1 MQGMRKTVLAAT
13 AATLAMTTAGCYRDT
28 TGGAPANTADS
39 GAPGGAARRE
49 LVTTTPPGTGRVDRV
64 TWALYRGT
72 TSIDPITAGDYPE
85 ITVTSLMCESL
96 FRQGPDGSPGP
107 GLATSLEYPDPRTAV
122 LKLREGVRFWDGS
135 PMTAEDVA
143 FSIER
148 NRDPKGGGYWVPVLS
163 RVTSVK
169 ATGPLEV
176 TLKLSRPDHW
186 LRDVLSYMPGM
197 VVSKAYVT
205 AKGKDYGTAR
215 GGAMCTGSY
224 KLGEWRTGD
233 VLSVV
238 RNDAYWNRSAVPLTG
253 RIDFKGIP
261 DEATLTAAL
270 LTGEVDG
277 AYLELPL
284 STMDQVRASDAVKV
298 YQGPS
303 YLIDALI
310 VADLR
315 RGPLAD
321 ARVRRA
327 LSLAIDREA
336 YVATL
341 YKGTAQPARALG
353 TPGTWGYERGTFE
366 AAWSALPDPKAD
378 LETARRLV
386 QEAGASGKTV
396 TFGMSNELNKLVT
409 EANLFKTAAERI
421 GLKPRLKAV
430 SADAYGG
437 FFLDPKARA
446 DVDGFF
452 TTNYPNWADP
462 GALYASFALPGG
474 PQDYGG
480 YRSAEAADLLERARG
495 AAGPKE
501 RAELTVR
508 AQRTVT
514 GDLPWIPVVAPD
526 TVLVLNAR
534 LSGATVSS
542 QHLFAPWADR
552 LGAVG

>member
-1 MQGMRKTVLAAT
+1 MQRVRTKTVAAT
-13 AATLAMTTAGCYRDT
+13 AVALAMLAAGCYRDN
-28 TGGAPANTADS
+28 GAASTP
-39 GAPGGAARRE
+39 APGGAPRHD
-49 LVTTTPPGTGRVDRV
+49 LVTLTPAGAGEVDSV

-96 FRQGPDGSPGP
+96 FRQSPDGSVEP
-107 GLATSLEYPDPRTAV
+107 GLATRLDFPDPKTAV
-122 LKLREGVRFWDGS
+122 LTLRDGVKFWDGS

-148 NRDPKGGGYWVPVLS
+148 NRDPKGGGYWVPVLD
-163 RVTSVK
+163 RVTSVEP
-169 ATGPLEV
+169 TGPRQV
-176 TLKLSRPDHW
+176 TLRLKQPDYW

-197 VVSKAYVT
+197 VVSKRYVQ
-205 AKGKDYGTAR
+205 AKGKDYGTVK
-215 GGAMCTGSY
+215 GGAMCTGSF
-224 KLGEWRTGD
+224 KLGQWRTGD

-238 RNDAYWNRSAVPLTG
+238 RNDGYWNRAESPLVR

-284 STMDQVRASDAVKV
+284 STMEQIRASGTVKV
-298 YQGPS
+298 YHGPS

-310 VADLR
+310 VADMG

-321 ARVRRA
+321 PRVRRA
-327 LSLAIDREA
+327 LSLAIDRES
-336 YVATL
+336 YIATL
-341 YKGTAQPARALG
+341 YKGSAQPARALG
-353 TPGTWGYERGTFE
+353 TPGTWGAERQVFQ
-366 AAWSALPDPKAD
+366 AAWDALPAPRVD
-378 LETARRLV
+378 LDSARKLV

-396 TFGMSNELNKLVT
+396 RFGMSNELNKLAT
-409 EANLFKTAAERI
+409 EANLVKSAAEKI
-421 GLKPRLKAV
+421 GLKAELKAV
-430 SADAYGG
+430 STDAYSG

-462 GALYASFALPGG
+462 GALYATLSVPGG
-474 PQDYGG
+474 PQDYGR
-480 YRSAEAADLLERARG
+480 YRNPEAASLLQRARG
-495 AAGPKE
+495 SAGARQ
-501 RAELTVR
+501 RAEATVA
-508 AQRTVT
+508 AQAIVT
-514 GDLPWIPVVAPD
+514 KDLPWIPIAAPD
-526 TVLVLNAR
+526 TVLVLNAK
-534 LSGATVSS
+534 LTGATVSS
-542 QHLFAPWADR
+542 QHLFAPWASK

>member
-1 MQGMRKTVLAAT
+1 MQGVRMRTIATTAT
-13 AATLAMTTAGCYRDT
+13 ALTLITTGCYRDT
-28 TGGAPANTADS
+28 GGSAGTAAPS
-39 GAPGGAARRE
+39 GAPQQE
-49 LVTTTPPGTGRVDRV
+49 LVTTTPPGTGKVDRI

-96 FRQGPDGSPGP
+96 FRQAADGSVGP
-107 GLATSLEYPDPRTAV
+107 GLATGLDFPDPKTAV
-122 LKLREGVRFWDGS
+122 LTLREGVTFWDGS
-135 PMTAEDVA
+135 RMTAEDVA

-148 NRDPKGGGYWVPVLS
+148 NRDPKGGGYWVPVLN
-163 RVTSVK
+163 RVTSVE
-169 ATGPLEV
+169 ATAPLQV
-176 TLKLSRPDHW
+176 TLKLKQPDYW
-186 LRDVLSYMPGM
+186 LRNVLSYMPGM
-197 VVSKAYVT
+197 VVSKRYAE
-205 AKGKDYGTAR
+205 AKGKDYGTVK

-224 KLGEWRTGD
+224 KLGQWRTGD

-238 RNDAYWNRSAVPLTG
+238 RNDGYWNREAAPLV
-253 RIDFKGIP
+253 RQIDFKGIP

-284 STMDQVRASDAVKV
+284 STMDQVRASESVKV
-298 YQGPS
+298 YRGPS

-310 VADLR
+310 VADMG
-315 RGPLAD
+315 RGPLSD

-327 LSLAIDREA
+327 LSLAVDREA
-336 YVATL
+336 YIRTL

-353 TPGTWGYERGTFE
+353 TPGTWGYERATFQ
-366 AAWSALPDPKAD
+366 AAWNGLPAPEAD

-386 QEAGASGKTV
+386 QEAGAAGKTV
-396 TFGMSNELNKLVT
+396 RFGMSNELNKLVT
-409 EANLFKTAAERI
+409 EANLIKAAAEKI
-421 GLKPRLKAV
+421 GLKAELKAV
-430 SADAYGG
+430 SADAYSG

-462 GALYASFALPGG
+462 GALYATFSVPGG

-480 YRSAEAADLLERARG
+480 YRNPDVADLLERARG
-495 AAGPKE
+495 SEDAGK
-501 RAELTVR
+501 RAELTVQ
-508 AQRTVT
+508 AQKTLT
-514 GDLPWIPVVAPD
+514 QDLPWIPIVAPD
-526 TVLVLNAR
+526 TVLVLNAK
-534 LSGATVSS
+534 LTGATVSS

>member
-1 MQGMRKTVLAAT
+1 MQRVRTKTVAAT
-13 AATLAMTTAGCYRDT
+13 AVALAMLAAGCYRDN
-28 TGGAPANTADS
+28 GASSTP
-39 GAPGGAARRE
+39 APGGTPRKD
-49 LVTTTPPGTGRVDRV
+49 LVTITPAGVGQVDSV

-96 FRQGPDGSPGP
+96 FRQSPDGSAEP
-107 GLATSLEYPDPRTAV
+107 GLATRLDFPDPKTAV
-122 LKLREGVRFWDGS
+122 LTLREGVRFWDGS
-135 PMTAEDVA
+135 PMTADDVA

-148 NRDPKGGGYWVPVLS
+148 NRDPKGGGYWVPVLD
-163 RVTSVK
+163 RVASVE
-169 ATGPLEV
+169 ASGPLKV
-176 TLKLSRPDHW
+176 TLKLKQPDYW

-197 VVSKAYVT
+197 VVSKRYVQ
-205 AKGKDYGTAR
+205 AKGKDYGTVK
-215 GGAMCTGSY
+215 GGAMCTGSF
-224 KLGEWRTGD
+224 KLGQWRTGD

-238 RNDAYWNRSAVPLTG
+238 RNDGYWNRAESPLVR

-284 STMDQVRASDAVKV
+284 STMEQVRASGTVKV
-298 YQGPS
+298 YHGPS

-310 VADLR
+310 VADMG

-321 ARVRRA
+321 PRVRRA

-336 YVATL
+336 YIRTL
-341 YKGTAQPARALG
+341 YKGSAQPARALG
-353 TPGTWGYERGTFE
+353 TPGTWGAQREVFQ
-366 AAWSALPDPKAD
+366 AAWDALPAPGVD
-378 LETARRLV
+378 LDGARRLI

-396 TFGMSNELNKLVT
+396 RFGMSNELNKLAT
-409 EANLFKTAAERI
+409 EANLVKSAAEKI
-421 GLKPRLKAV
+421 GLKAELKAV
-430 SADAYGG
+430 STDAYSG

-462 GALYASFALPGG
+462 GALYATLSLPGG
-474 PQDYGG
+474 PQDYGR
-480 YRSAEAADLLERARG
+480 YRNPEAASLLRRARGSAEARQ
-495 AAGPKE
+495 
-501 RAELTVR
+501 RAEATVG
-508 AQRTVT
+508 AQAIVT
-514 GDLPWIPVVAPD
+514 KDLPWIPIAAPD
-526 TVLVLNAR
+526 TVLVLNAK
-534 LSGATVSS
+534 LTGATVSS
-542 QHLFAPWADR
+542 QHLFAPWASK

>member
-1 MQGMRKTVLAAT
+1 MRKRTIATT
-13 AATLAMTTAGCYRDT
+13 AAALTLITAGCYRDT
-28 TGGAPANTADS
+28 
-39 GAPGGAARRE
+39 GGAAGTAAPQGE
-49 LVTTTPPGTGRVDRV
+49 LVTTTPPGSGKVDRI

-72 TSIDPITAGDYPE
+72 TSVDPITAGDYPE

-96 FRQGPDGSPGP
+96 FRQAPDGSPGP
-107 GLATSLEYPDPRTAV
+107 GLATALDYPDPKTAV
-122 LKLREGVRFWDGS
+122 LTLRAGVTFWDGS
-135 PMTAEDVA
+135 PMTADDVA

-148 NRDPKGGGYWVPVLS
+148 NRDPKGGGYWVPTLN
-163 RVTSVK
+163 RVASVE
-169 ATGPLEV
+169 ATGPLRV
-176 TLKLSRPDHW
+176 TLKLRQPDHW

-197 VVSKAYVT
+197 VISKRYAE
-205 AKGKDYGTAR
+205 AKGKDYGTVK
-215 GGAMCTGSY
+215 GGAMCTGSF
-224 KLGEWRTGD
+224 KLGRWRTGD

-238 RNDAYWNRSAVPLTG
+238 RNDAYWNREAAPLV
-253 RIDFKGIP
+253 RQIDFKGIP

-298 YQGPS
+298 HRGPS

-310 VADLR
+310 VADMG
-315 RGPLAD
+315 RGPLSD

-327 LSLAIDREA
+327 LSLAVDREA
-336 YVATL
+336 YIRTL
-341 YKGTAQPARALG
+341 YKGSAQPARALG
-353 TPGTWGYERGTFE
+353 TPGTWGYERETFK
-366 AAWSALPDPKAD
+366 AAWDALPAPEVD

-386 QEAGASGKTV
+386 QEAGAAGKTV
-396 TFGMSNELNKLVT
+396 RFGMSNELNKLAT

-421 GLKPRLKAV
+421 GLKAELKAV
-430 SADAYGG
+430 SADAYSG

-462 GALYASFALPGG
+462 GALYATLSVPGG
-474 PQDYGG
+474 PQDYGR
-480 YRSAEAADLLERARG
+480 YRNPDVAALLERARG
-495 AAGPKE
+495 AEDARR
-501 RAELTVR
+501 RAEYTVQ
-508 AQRTVT
+508 AQQAVT
-514 GDLPWIPVVAPD
+514 EDLPWIPIVAPD

-534 LSGATVSS
+534 LTGATVSS

>member
-1 MQGMRKTVLAAT
+1 MRTKTVAAT
-13 AATLAMTTAGCYRDT
+13 AVALAMLAAGCYRDN
-28 TGGAPANTADS
+28 GAASTP
-39 GAPGGAARRE
+39 APGGAPRHD
-49 LVTTTPPGTGRVDRV
+49 LVTLTPAGAGEVDSV

-96 FRQGPDGSPGP
+96 FRQSPDGSVEP
-107 GLATSLEYPDPRTAV
+107 GLATRLDFPDPKTAV
-122 LKLREGVRFWDGS
+122 LTLRDGVKFWDGS

-148 NRDPKGGGYWVPVLS
+148 NRDPKGGGYWVPVLD
-163 RVTSVK
+163 RVTSVEP
-169 ATGPLEV
+169 TGPRQV
-176 TLKLSRPDHW
+176 TLRLKQPDYW

-197 VVSKAYVT
+197 VVSKRYVQ
-205 AKGKDYGTAR
+205 AKGKDYGTVK
-215 GGAMCTGSY
+215 GGAMCTGSF
-224 KLGEWRTGD
+224 KLGQWRTGD

-238 RNDAYWNRSAVPLTG
+238 RNDGYWNRAESPLVR

-284 STMDQVRASDAVKV
+284 STMEQIRASGTVKV
-298 YQGPS
+298 YHGPS

-310 VADLR
+310 VADMG

-321 ARVRRA
+321 PRVRRA
-327 LSLAIDREA
+327 LSLAIDRES
-336 YVATL
+336 YIATL
-341 YKGTAQPARALG
+341 YKGSAQPARALG
-353 TPGTWGYERGTFE
+353 TPGTWGAERQVFQ
-366 AAWSALPDPKAD
+366 AAWDALPAPRVD
-378 LETARRLV
+378 LDSARKLV

-396 TFGMSNELNKLVT
+396 RFGMSNELNKLAT
-409 EANLFKTAAERI
+409 EANLVKSAAEKI
-421 GLKPRLKAV
+421 GLKAELKAV
-430 SADAYGG
+430 STDAYSG

-462 GALYASFALPGG
+462 GALYATLSVPGG
-474 PQDYGG
+474 PQDYGR
-480 YRSAEAADLLERARG
+480 YRNPEAASLLQRARG
-495 AAGPKE
+495 SAGARQ
-501 RAELTVR
+501 RAEATVA
-508 AQRTVT
+508 AQAIVT
-514 GDLPWIPVVAPD
+514 KDLPWIPIAAPD
-526 TVLVLNAR
+526 TVLVLNAK
-534 LSGATVSS
+534 LTGATVSS
-542 QHLFAPWADR
+542 QHLFAPWASK

>member
-1 MQGMRKTVLAAT
+1 MRTKTVAAT
-13 AATLAMTTAGCYRDT
+13 AVALAMLAAGCYRDN
-28 TGGAPANTADS
+28 GAASTP
-39 GAPGGAARRE
+39 APGKTPRKD
-49 LVTTTPPGTGRVDRV
+49 LVTITPPGTGQVDSV

-96 FRQGPDGSPGP
+96 FRQTPDGSVEP
-107 GLATSLEYPDPRTAV
+107 GLATRLDFPDPKTAV
-122 LKLREGVRFWDGS
+122 LTLRAGVRFWDGS

-148 NRDPKGGGYWVPVLS
+148 NRDPKGGGYWVPVLD
-163 RVTSVK
+163 RVTSVQ
-169 ATGPLEV
+169 ASGPLEV
-176 TLKLSRPDHW
+176 TLKLKQPDYW

-197 VVSKAYVT
+197 VVSKRYVQ
-205 AKGKDYGTAR
+205 AKGKDYGTVK
-215 GGAMCTGSY
+215 GGAMCTGSF
-224 KLGEWRTGD
+224 KLGQWRTGD

-238 RNDAYWNRSAVPLTG
+238 RNDGYWNRAESPLVR

-284 STMDQVRASDAVKV
+284 STMEQVRASGTVKV
-298 YQGPS
+298 YHGPS

-310 VADLR
+310 VADMG

-321 ARVRRA
+321 PRVRRA
-327 LSLAIDREA
+327 LSLAIDRES
-336 YVATL
+336 YIRTL
-341 YKGTAQPARALG
+341 YKGGAQPARALG
-353 TPGTWGYERGTFE
+353 TPGTWGAEREVFQ
-366 AAWSALPDPKAD
+366 AAWDALPAPGVD
-378 LETARRLV
+378 LDGARKLI

-396 TFGMSNELNKLVT
+396 RFGMSNELNKLAT
-409 EANLFKTAAERI
+409 EANLVKSAAEKI
-421 GLKPRLKAV
+421 GLKAELKAV
-430 SADAYGG
+430 STDAYSG

-462 GALYASFALPGG
+462 GALYAALSVPGG
-474 PQDYGG
+474 PQDYGR
-480 YRSAEAADLLERARG
+480 YRNPEAASLLQRARG
-495 AAGPKE
+495 SADARQ
-501 RAELTVR
+501 RAEATVG
-508 AQRTVT
+508 AQAIVT
-514 GDLPWIPVVAPD
+514 KDLPWIPIAAPD
-526 TVLVLNAR
+526 TVLVLNAK
-534 LSGATVSS
+534 LTGATVSS
-542 QHLFAPWADR
+542 QHLFAPWASK